1 MLTML
6 RYNISIPNAYTVSV
20 DMMCMSVDVYLCM
33 SVDVYLCM
41 SVDVYLCMSV
51 DVYLCM
57 SVWFVTFF
65 PSRDYEHVHFL
76 IFVS

>member
-20 DMMCMSVDVYLCM
+20 DMMCMSVDI
-33 SVDVYLCM
+33 
-41 SVDVYLCMSV
+41 YLCMSV

>member
-41 SVDVYLCMSV
+41 SV
-51 DVYLCM
+51 
-57 SVWFVTFF
+57 WFVTFF